1 MKEFDRSTLNQ
12 KDFAAS
18 KNISRSTLRTIF
30 KKCEFVSAHEGTSR
44 KKIQSAKYKELE
56 AKIFVLPRQKL

>member
-18 KNISRSTLRTIF
+18 KNISGSTLRTIL
-30 KKCEFVSAHEGTSR
+30 KKNEFVSAHEGASR
-44 KKIQSAKYKELE
+44 KKNTIGE
-56 AKIFVLPRQKL
+56 I

>member
-18 KNISRSTLRTIF
+18 KNISGSTLRTIL
-30 KKCEFVSAHEGTSR
+30 KKNEFVSAEGTSR
-44 KKIQSAKYKELE
+44 KKIQSAKYEELE